1 MTNNQHIYDHSDKVG
16 IKCKAKVKNSK
27 PIPLEKKEK
36 AKVKNSKPIPLE
48 KKEKDLTSRK
58 RQEVY

>member
-36 AKVKNSKPIPLE
+36 
-48 KKEKDLTSRK
+48 DLTSRK